1 MTTMTS
7 MQNDLIDIGINLT
20 SSQYRADVDQVIQ
33 HAYAAQVLQMV
44 ITGTS
49 EQESQQALQ
58 LGDKYDPAL
67 QHLFSTAGVHPHH
80 AKDWSSH
87 THATVSTLLQNPRVK
102 AVGECGLD
110 FNRNFSPRAA
120 QEKAF
125 NEQLALAVTLQK
137 PVFMHERDAAET
149 FCAILRDYRDQ
160 LSSGVVHCFTGE
172 KKALFAYLD
181 MDLHIGITGWIC
193 DERRGLHLQELV
205 KAIPANRLMLETDG
219 PYLLPRT
226 LKEKPDNRRNEPA
239 YLPEVCRI
247 VSKCRGETPQHTASQ
262 TSQNAR
268 AFFNL
273 PMPKQHHV

>member
-1 MTTMTS
+1 MTLLQS
-7 MQNDLIDIGINLT
+7 YLIDIGINLT
-20 SSQYRADVDQVIQ
+20 SSQYRTDVDQVIKR
-33 HAYAAQVLQMV
+33 AYASQVSQMV

-49 EQESQQALQ
+49 ELESQLALQ
-58 LGDKYDPAL
+58 LGDKYDPTL

-80 AKDWSSH
+80 AKDWNSH
-87 THATVSTLLQNPRVK
+87 THATISALLQNPRVK

-125 NEQLALAVTLQK
+125 NEQLALAVALQK
-137 PVFMHERDAAET
+137 PVFMHERDAADT

-160 LSSGVVHCFTGE
+160 LSSAVVHCFTGE

-181 MDLHIGITGWIC
+181 MDLYIGITGWIC

-247 VSKCRGETPQHTASQ
+247 VAQCRAETPQHTAWQ

-268 AFFNL
+268 EFFNL
-273 PMPKQHHV
+273 PMLERANTE